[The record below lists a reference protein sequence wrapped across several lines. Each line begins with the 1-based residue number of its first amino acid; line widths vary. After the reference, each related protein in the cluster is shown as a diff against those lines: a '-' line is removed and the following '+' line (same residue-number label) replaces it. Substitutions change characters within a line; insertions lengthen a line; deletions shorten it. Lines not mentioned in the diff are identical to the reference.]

1 MPSRGQA
8 IWSGLCRFSA
18 VSPVSSAFDPAGL
31 DAGDPRVDYDDGDE
45 DEYNFD
51 QG

>member
-1 MPSRGQA
+1 MPGRGQA
-8 IWSGLCRFSA
+8 ICSGLRRFSA
-18 VSPVSSAFDPAGL
+18 VSPVSSAFDPAVL
-31 DAGDPRVDYDDGDE
+31 DPGDPRVDCDDGDE